1 MLHNTF
7 FQWLHRMEGNG
18 RWMPVFCTKIIFL
31 NCINTSTLKHASF
44 SPRRYTKDD
53 YYTNT
58 LLTSATLLNLI
69 LIKLLRVVCK
79 NEFSNFMCSHR
90 DILCRNH
97 TCVLNQHIHV
107 NSLYSYLCRRR
118 PTLLSSLTAASC
130 WCEAP
135 FWGKHRCRWTAAQTP
150 GCHQKSTLWKEEEN
164 ITFYLPVL
172 AQLLHTVKNKTGRK
186 TKRKRES
193 LTLHASVHINLA
205 S

>member
-1 MLHNTF
+1 MLLILHIYIF
-7 FQWLHRMEGNG
+7 PMGMADGWLYFALGL
-18 RWMPVFCTKIIFL
+18 FFL
-31 NCINTSTLKHASF
+31 NWINTSALKHASF
-44 SPRRYTKDD
+44 SPGRYTKDD

-58 LLTSATLLNLI
+58 LLTSATLLNFI
-69 LIKLLRVVCK
+69 LMKLLGVVCK
-79 NEFSNFMCSHR
+79 NEFSSFMCSHR

-97 TCVLNQHIHV
+97 MCVLNQHIV

-172 AQLLHTVKNKTGRK
+172 AQLLHTVQNKISCK
-186 TKRKRES
+186 TKHNMMS
-193 LTLHASVHINLA
+193 LKLHAPVHMNLA